1 VYNCVQLLFSTRVN
15 SQLVGNCD
23 TLLLLLQLPILADN
37 SAHDHFTADATTPAA
52 ADA

>member
-23 TLLLLLQLPILADN
+23 TLLLLLLPILADI